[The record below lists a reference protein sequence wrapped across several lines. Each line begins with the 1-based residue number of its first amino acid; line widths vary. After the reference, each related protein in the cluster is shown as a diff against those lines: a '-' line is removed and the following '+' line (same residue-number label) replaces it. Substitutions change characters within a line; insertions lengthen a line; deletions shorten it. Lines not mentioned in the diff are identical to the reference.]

1 MENLHLT
8 RVENQ
13 GINCSVLLV
22 NRSPLVEAHLDHSIV
37 NKSFDDFTSESTDL
51 VLGVEHPDLSSDP
64 ATCQDVGLLV
74 VQGEGGPGK
83 RVEVL
88 LDVLV
93 LVLHE
98 HGPRVDVD
106 DAYAVATAGGHVGGG
121 LVVVLRVGLEDNL
134 PEWTIIGIRGDQLKS
149 TDLPNLSL
157 DIGRVVVLGMRPVM
171 CVIRKILTAFNKHL

>member
-1 MENLHLT
+1 MEHSDLASDAPASQY
-8 RVENQ
+8 V
-13 GINCSVLLV
+13 CLL
-22 NRSPLVEAHLDHSIV
+22 IV
-37 NKSFDDFTSESTDL
+37 KSE
-51 VLGVEHPDLSSDP
+51 
-64 ATCQDVGLLV
+64 CC
-74 VQGEGGPGK
+74 PGQS
-83 RVEVL
+83 VEVL

-98 HGPRVDVD
+98 HGPRVDVY

-134 PEWTIIGIRGDQLKS
+134 QEWTMIGNIGDQLES

-171 CVIRKILTAFNKHL
+171 CVIRKILNSL